1 MISANLPAMETLSS
15 DGVFSPDVKLV
26 WLFIENF
33 CAKSRLKD
41 VIKFSSAD
49 GAGVVGAVVVVAVTE
64 ALVAASGWVTVK
76 SLGNGLLLNCSE

>member
-49 GAGVVGAVVVVAVTE
+49 GAGVVGAVVVVAVVT
-64 ALVAASGWVTVK
+64 AAAAAMTIMR
-76 SLGNGLLLNCSE
+76 L